1 MRPGEDPDMTE
12 ENTKGKDGANGG
24 KKPEEDDYRTL
35 PTDPTELLQMQTL
48 RNLRAMEEM
57 LEQMAQLVAE
67 RRKPEEPGESG
78 SDSSDDRGP
87 FGRPRKDKKKRRT
100 KMAMKRINPPIFKGD
115 PGERPEAHL
124 LRTLD
129 WYDAIGIKSDALK
142 LDNFK
147 HTLDH
152 GAREWFA
159 DLWSKGTV
167 GLTWQQVA
175 NEFSRYFST
184 QGRSTTHLHN
194 AWKSFTFDPDT
205 MDIED
210 FIRDVQECGTQL
222 QYEEHSI
229 MEMIKS
235 CMPKDNF
242 GTLYKMDDISEV
254 ISYCKDRYAV
264 TPAERAKKAAQANA
278 TAANPFS
285 TIKSKDSTDITQH
298 LNKITDTLNKLD
310 FKQKPYKPHIHPGR
324 GRGRGRGRGQ
334 PRGRDQGQA
343 QGYQGGKG
351 GYQSRGGFRGRSRG
365 GKFDK
370 SPTKRNPRVNSKTKD
385 ADKDRCRYCR
395 EVGHWER
402 DC

>member
-1 MRPGEDPDMTE
+1 
-12 ENTKGKDGANGG
+12 
-24 KKPEEDDYRTL
+24 
-35 PTDPTELLQMQTL
+35 
-48 RNLRAMEEM
+48 
-57 LEQMAQLVAE
+57 
-67 RRKPEEPGESG
+67 
-78 SDSSDDRGP
+78 
-87 FGRPRKDKKKRRT
+87 
-100 KMAMKRINPPIFKGD
+100 MAMRRINPPIFKGD

-124 LRTLD
+124 LRTID
-129 WYDAIGIKSDALK
+129 WYDAIDVTTDIQK
-142 LDNFK
+142 LDSFR
-147 HTLDH
+147 HTLDQ

-159 DLWSKGTV
+159 DFWSKARPNI
-167 GLTWQQVA
+167 TWTETA

-184 QGRSTTHLHN
+184 QGRSNTHLHN
-194 AWKSFTFDPDT
+194 AWKSFTFDPET

-222 QYEEHSI
+222 KYEDRSV

-235 CMPKDNF
+235 CMPKENF
-242 GTLYKMDDISEV
+242 GTLYKMDDLSEV

-278 TAANPFS
+278 TNANPFLAM
-285 TIKSKDSTDITQH
+285 KSKDSIEFSQN
-298 LNKITDTLNKLD
+298 LNKLTDTLNKLD

-334 PRGRDQGQA
+334 PRGREQSQA

-395 EVGHWER
+395 EIGHWER
-402 DC
+402 ECPQKKKDQGKAEEPKPYGAFTGLSEALPEFYGQAALGEMYHGITDV